1 MTLISSLTKKELI
14 TINNDS
20 KTVEEF
26 FTNASDILMER
37 GYVKESFLDAILERE
52 KKYPTGLE
60 MPKIVIAIPHTDV
73 EHINEPFIFI
83 NRMSNKNLEFIQMGT
98 DDVIVKPEYII
109 ILGIN
114 QKENQVGL
122 LSGLME
128 VFDDED
134 FINELRNAEDEEQI
148 YKLFIEK

>member
-1 MTLISSLTKKELI
+1 M
-14 TINNDS
+14 N
-20 KTVEEF
+20 
-26 FTNASDILMER
+26 SD
-37 GYVKESFLDAILERE
+37 
-52 KKYPTGLE
+52 
-60 MPKIVIAIPHTDV
+60 
-73 EHINEPFIFI
+73 
-83 NRMSNKNLEFIQMGT
+83 NLEFIQMGT

-114 QKENQVGL
+114 EKENQVGL

>member
-20 KTVEEF
+20 KTIEEF

-60 MPKIVIAIPHTDV
+60 MPKIVIAIPHTY
-73 EHINEPFIFI
+73 
-83 NRMSNKNLEFIQMGT
+83 RCRT
-98 DDVIVKPEYII
+98 
-109 ILGIN
+109 
-114 QKENQVGL
+114 
-122 LSGLME
+122 
-128 VFDDED
+128 
-134 FINELRNAEDEEQI
+134 
-148 YKLFIEK
+148 YK